1 MAVVGGIVLCLAYGL
16 GLLGSGLPLGSFTV
30 GPISIPFTTLMGLS
44 VALPLALV
52 APRRWPWGP
61 TAKIWILAGLIAT
74 IAPLYLMWRTPAPGL
89 NDLSHFID
97 RAPSIG
103 PSQVLTGQVIEEP
116 RLNRRLKGR
125 FLLRVDTLQV
135 LDNQGEITFEVT
147 VTGKAYVT
155 APLLQITGLHRG
167 QRLQATGSLYA
178 PQSAL
183 NPNGFDFRAYLLERG
198 AFSGFVAN
206 QLDLLT
212 APSWG
217 LWAVRQ
223 RIVKAQVR
231 ALGSPAGQVVSAM
244 ALGRRAV
251 DLPFDIQAVFTKV
264 GLAHTVA
271 ASGFHVSLLL
281 GTVLALTRSR
291 SDRLRVGIGV
301 AVLLGYLCLT
311 GAQPSVLRAVL
322 MGGAA
327 LVGMAQDRKVIPLGA
342 LLIAL
347 TALLLLN
354 PRWIWD
360 IGFQLSATATFGLI
374 VTVPPL
380 MARLTALP
388 IPVATLLAVPCAAT
402 LWVLPLLLYHFNT
415 FSLVSVGLS
424 AVTTPLVMV
433 ISLGGILSGAIALL
447 WPAAGSAVA
456 WVLAWPVQGLLA
468 LAEGSS
474 HLPGSGLAVGQLA
487 LWQVLGLYGL
497 MLLAWLHPVGQRRTG
512 LIAAALGLVLMVPL
526 SVQAIGQ
533 DRITVLAAGGELVW
547 VWQDQGQT
555 TLYNSGDAD
564 TAFYT
569 VQPFLRQA
577 GVNRLA
583 RAIAPVLPSD
593 YPSGWQTLALE
604 TPITTFYGAGEA
616 PPSSGFQGNYQR
628 LQVGQS
634 TAAGPL
640 TLQPLGTDNPIM
652 RLVTPHQ
659 SWLMLPPLELPLQ
672 DYLAAGAAKVLPSQ
686 VLVWDGGEL
695 SQTLLAAVQPTVA
708 LCYGRTLLPFVASQL
723 RHQGIAVYW
732 TQRDGAIAWQPQ
744 TGFQR
749 YRDHHRHG
757 ASLGD

>member
-1 MAVVGGIVLCLAYGL
+1 MGGIVLCLAYGL
-16 GLLGSGLPLGSFTV
+16 GLLVSGLPLGNLTV
-30 GPISIPFTTLMGLS
+30 GLISIPFTTLMGLS
-44 VALPLALV
+44 VALPLAWA

-61 TAKIWILAGLIAT
+61 TAKTWILAGLIAT
-74 IAPLYLMWRTPAPGL
+74 IAPLYITWRTPVPGI

-97 RAPSIG
+97 RAQSISPSH
-103 PSQVLTGQVIEEP
+103 VLTGQVIEEP
-116 RLNRRLKGR
+116 RLNQRLKGR
-125 FLLRVDTLQV
+125 FLLRVETLQV
-135 LDNQGEITFEVT
+135 ADSQGEITFEIP

-167 QRLQATGSLYA
+167 QRLKATGSLYT
-178 PQSAL
+178 PQPAL
-183 NPNGFDFRAYLLERG
+183 NPNGFDFQTYLLGRG
-198 AFSGFVAN
+198 AFSGLVAN

-212 APSWG
+212 PPHWG
-217 LWAVRQ
+217 LWSLRQ
-223 RIVKAQVR
+223 RIVRAQVK

-291 SDRLRVGIGV
+291 SEKLKLGIGV
-301 AVLLGYLCLT
+301 AVLLSYLCLT
-311 GAQPSVLRAVL
+311 GAQPSVLRAVI

-327 LVGMAQDRKVIPLGA
+327 LVGMASDRQVKPLGA
-342 LLIAL
+342 LLLAV
-347 TALLLLN
+347 TLLLVWD
-354 PRWIWD
+354 PRLIWD

-388 IPVATLLAVPCAAT
+388 TPLATLLAVPLAAT

-433 ISLGGILSGAIALL
+433 ISLGGILSGAIALV
-447 WPAAGSAVA
+447 WPTAGSAVA
-456 WVLAWPVQGLLA
+456 GLLTYPVRLLMA
-468 LAEGSS
+468 LAAGSS

-512 LIAAALGLVLMVPL
+512 LMALALGLVLVVPL
-526 SVQAIGQ
+526 SLQAIGQ

-547 VWQDQGQT
+547 VWQDQGRT
-555 TLYNSGDAD
+555 TLYNSGDAE

-577 GVNRLA
+577 GVNRVE
-583 RAIAPVLPSD
+583 RAIAPILPTG
-593 YPSGWQTLALE
+593 YPSGWQTLAPE
-604 TPITTFYGAGEA
+604 IPITTFYSTGEA
-616 PPSSGFQGNYQR
+616 PYSADFEGNYQR

-634 TAAGPL
+634 TSAGNL

-652 RLVTPHQ
+652 RLATPRQ
-659 SWLMLPPLELPLQ
+659 GWLMLPPLDLPLQ
-672 DYLAAGAAKVLPSQ
+672 DYLAAGAATVLPSQ

-695 SQTLLAAVQPTVA
+695 SEALLAAVKPTVA
-708 LCYGRTLLPFVASQL
+708 LCYGQTLLSFVESRL
-723 RHQGIAVYW
+723 RHRGIEVYW
-732 TQRDGAIAWQPQ
+732 TQRDGAISWAARN
-744 TGFQR
+744 GFQR
-749 YRDHHRHG
+749 YLGHHHRSAG
-757 ASLGD
+757 LGD

>member
-1 MAVVGGIVLCLAYGL
+1 MAAVGSIVLCLAYGL
-16 GLLGSGLPLGSFTV
+16 GLLISGLPLESLTW
-30 GPISIPFTTLMGLS
+30 GPVSIPLASLIGAGI
-44 VALPLALV
+44 ALPLAWV
-52 APRRWPWGP
+52 APRHWPWGP
-61 TAKIWILAGLIAT
+61 TAKLWILAGLIAA
-74 IAPLYLMWRTPAPGL
+74 IAPLYLAWRTPAPGI
-89 NDLSHFID
+89 NDLSHLID
-97 RAPSIG
+97 RAQTVG
-103 PSQVLTGQVIEEP
+103 PRQVLTGQVIEEP

-125 FLLRVDTLQV
+125 FLMRVETLQV
-135 LDNQGEITFEVT
+135 TDDPGEITFEVP

-155 APLLQITGLHRG
+155 APLLQITALHRG
-167 QRLQATGSLYA
+167 QQIKATGTLYR
-178 PQSAL
+178 PQPAL
-183 NPNGFDFRAYLLERG
+183 NPNGFDFQAYLLSKG
-198 AFSGFVAN
+198 AFSGLVAD
-206 QLDLLT
+206 QLQPLT
-212 APSWG
+212 PPHWG

-223 RIVKAQVR
+223 RIVKAQVQ

-251 DLPFDIQAVFTKV
+251 DLPFDIQTMFTRV

-291 SDRLRVGIGV
+291 SDRLRVGIGL

-311 GAQPSVLRAVL
+311 GAQPSVLRAVI

-327 LVGMAQDRKVIPLGA
+327 LVGMAQDRSVKPLGA
-342 LLIAL
+342 LLLAV
-347 TALLLLN
+347 TLLLIYN
-354 PRWIWD
+354 PGWIWD

-374 VTVPPL
+374 VTVLPL

-433 ISLGGILSGAIALL
+433 ISLGGILSGAIALI

-456 WVLAWPVQGLLA
+456 WGLALPVKGLLT

-474 HLPGSGLAVGQLA
+474 QLPGSGLAVGQLA
-487 LWQVLGLYGL
+487 LWQLLGLYGL
-497 MLLAWLHPVGQRRTG
+497 MLLAWRHPIGRQRTA
-512 LIAAALGLVLMVPL
+512 LVALALGLILVVPL
-526 SVQAIGQ
+526 SLGILGRN
-533 DRITVLAAGGELVW
+533 RITVLATGGEVVW
-547 VWQDQGQT
+547 IWQDQGRT
-555 TLYNSGDAD
+555 TLYNSGDGD

-583 RAIAPVLPSD
+583 RAIAPTLPSG
-593 YPSGWQTLALE
+593 YPLGWQTLASDI
-604 TPITTFYGAGEA
+604 PIATLYGSQDL
-616 PPSSGFQGNYQR
+616 PPISDFQGNYQR
-628 LQVGQS
+628 LQAGQS
-634 TAAGPL
+634 TLAGDL

-652 RLVTPHQ
+652 RLTTPYQ
-659 SWLMLPPLELPLQ
+659 SWLLLPPLDLPLQ
-672 DYLAAGAAKVLPSQ
+672 DYLAAGAAAVLPSQ

-695 SQTLLAAVQPTVA
+695 SEALVATVKPVVA
-708 LCYGRTLLPFVASQL
+708 LCYGPTLLPFVESRL

-732 TQRDGAIAWQPQ
+732 TQRDGAISWQPQ
-744 TGFQR
+744 TGFQPYLNQR
-749 YRDHHRHG
+749 RHA